1 MATQIGVG
9 LSDLP
14 DGARSGAD
22 AARVA
27 LAGLSGPPA
36 LALLFTSH
44 PQPKQVLKGV
54 RSLLGD
60 IALLGATTGGQYT
73 HAGYVEDGV
82 GIMLVSGD
90 DLRFYP
96 QVHRRRWF
104 GRQQLL
110 AALQGT
116 TPEGLGSQYRHR
128 ALMLFPDDQSM
139 NLDDVV
145 ARAMTETGMLYDIL
159 GGPALTLPKPPP
171 PRPPAIFYSGT
182 VFRSGMSA
190 SEVLSR
196 SPIGMALGNGWT
208 PVSGPYRVTAS
219 ESRRVRTID
228 GRPSREVYEDFFE
241 EQHLNLE
248 ADQLSALLLN
258 HPIGICEQGDCKVSV
273 AMGFDP
279 SGALMVTSAP
289 PVGSLIHILG
299 AEPLSMVTAAKRAIQ
314 QAMARIRPQTPAGA
328 LFIDCV
334 STGMVLD
341 KAYATQRQAVQETL
355 GDVPFLGF
363 RSHGVL
369 ARLEGQ
375 IAGHYECTVGAWVFP
390 TST

>member
-1 MATQIGVG
+1 MSTQIGVG
-9 LSDLP
+9 LSDFS

-22 AARVA
+22 AASAA
-27 LAGLSGPPA
+27 LATLKEPPT

-44 PQPKQVLKGV
+44 SQPKQVLKGV
-54 RSLLGD
+54 RSVLGD
-60 IALLGATTGGQYT
+60 IALLGTTTGGQYS

-82 GIMLVSGD
+82 GIMLIGGE

-104 GRQQLL
+104 GRQPLL
-110 AALQGT
+110 TPLKGIA
-116 TPEGLGSQYRHR
+116 PEGLGGQFRHR

-159 GGPALTLPKPPP
+159 GGPALTLPKPP
-171 PRPPAIFYSGT
+171 RPPAIFYSGT
-182 VFRSGMSA
+182 VFKSGMSA

-208 PVSGPYRVTAS
+208 PISGPYRVTSS
-219 ESRRVRTID
+219 EARRVRTID

-241 EQHLNLE
+241 EHQLNPD

-258 HPIGICEQGDCKVSV
+258 HPIGICEQSDCKVSV

-279 SGALMVTSAP
+279 TDALMVTSAP

-314 QAMARIRPQTPAGA
+314 QALTRIRPQAPAGA

-341 KAYATQRQAVQETL
+341 KAYANQRQAVHETL

-375 IAGHYECTVGAWVFP
+375 TAGHYECTVGAWVFP